1 MVTDKDV
8 SYVADLAQLELTEDE
23 RVRMLKDLNA
33 ILGHIDTLNEL
44 DTSNVEPMAQVAS
57 EGNVT
62 EGSRSHHARRRAA
75 SFAAARGSV
84 AQCAGDRRR
93 LLQSPQSDRAV
104 ASKQKG
110 HRKSAP
116 LVYLRKLLTALRST
130 RSCRPSG
137 DATPSPVPWDRE
149 RRTRRDRGI
158 RIP

>member
-62 EGSRSHHARRRAA
+62 EGSAQTLRA
-75 SFAAARGSV
+75 
-84 AQCAGDRRR
+84 DE
-93 LLQSPQSDRAV
+93 
-104 ASKQKG
+104 
-110 HRKSAP
+110 
-116 LVYLRKLLTALRST
+116 LRPSLPREEALRN
-130 RSCRPSG
+130 
-137 DATPSPVPWDRE
+137 APVTDGIFFKVPKVIE
-149 RRTRRDRGI
+149 R
-158 RIP
+158 